1 MDWARVGWSSATRIR
16 MCLCGEYDGPA
27 QGGARPPV
35 LPLPR
40 GSGWRLR
47 RRAADRLVEVFHT
60 LRLLHRRRGAV
71 EQGGVHPAGGVPPG
85 QRLERQDAVV
95 ATRFVEAAAGEGRL
109 ELAGVAPVVARA
121 DHREQLAVSGT
132 VVGAL

>member
-27 QGGARPPV
+27 QGGAWPPG

-47 RRAADRLVEVFHT
+47 RRTADRLVKVFHT

-71 EQGGVHPAGGVPPG
+71 EQGGVHPAGRVPTR

-95 ATRFVEAAAGEGRL
+95 ALRIGDAAAGKGRL
-109 ELAGVAPVVARA
+109 KLSGV
-121 DHREQLAVSGT
+121 
-132 VVGAL
+132 